1 MSPLLAHFLRRLTLG
16 SLLVAVLLLVA
27 PRLLTELGVLGP
39 EAEELVATAATAVDA
54 ARGFGATED
63 LPSFVE
69 AGRRLEAAR
78 SALRAGRER
87 EARRAAK
94 TAMEHARAAQRDGL
108 IRRDSQRR
116 RAAAVVDEADR
127 RLIELE
133 GLYGRVLKSVGK
145 ERVPELLSLMKTAR
159 QAGSGLILLYEQD
172 EFARVLAGE
181 KEAFA
186 TLSAVRDE
194 LRKAGTI

>member
-1 MSPLLAHFLRRLTLG
+1 
-16 SLLVAVLLLVA
+16 VLLLFA

-39 EAEELVATAATAVDA
+39 GAEELVATAAAAVDA

-63 LPSFVE
+63 LTSFAE
-69 AGRRLEAAR
+69 AGRHLETAR

-87 EARRAAK
+87 EARQGAK
-94 TAMEHARAAQRDGL
+94 TAMEHALLAQRDGL
-108 IRRDSQRR
+108 IRRDSERR

-133 GLYGRVLKSVGK
+133 GLYGRVLKTADK
-145 ERVPELLSLMKTAR
+145 QRVPELLSLMKTAR

-194 LRKAGTI
+194 LRKAATI